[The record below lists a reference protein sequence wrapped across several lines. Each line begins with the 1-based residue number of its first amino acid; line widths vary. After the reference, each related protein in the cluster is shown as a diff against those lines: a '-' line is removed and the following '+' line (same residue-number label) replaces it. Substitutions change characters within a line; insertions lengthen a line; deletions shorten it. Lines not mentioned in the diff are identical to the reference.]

1 MDTHESDDMPNCCYV
16 FIHASPGARVGLVK
30 KGAPGWLIT
39 SVDQKDMS
47 DADAR
52 KVVEVLNG
60 VKGVNPEM
68 ADRMLAAATIGWRC
82 PRYQLEGIAA

>member
-1 MDTHESDDMPNCCYV
+1 MPNCCYV

-39 SVDQKDMS
+39 SVDQKEMS
-47 DADAR
+47 GADAR

-68 ADRMLAAATIGWRC
+68 ADRMLAAAITGWRC

>member
-1 MDTHESDDMPNCCYV
+1 MVTHESDDMPNSCYV

-52 KVVEVLNG
+52 KVAELLH
-60 VKGVNPEM
+60 
-68 ADRMLAAATIGWRC
+68 RMSSQDGAPPPPAATTERKN
-82 PRYQLEGIAA
+82 P

>member
-1 MDTHESDDMPNCCYV
+1 MSPYNAELPQSCYV

-68 ADRMLAAATIGWRC
+68 ADRMLAAATTGWRC
-82 PRYQLEGIAA
+82 PRFQLEGIAA

>member
-1 MDTHESDDMPNCCYV
+1 MNTHESDDMPNCCYV

-39 SVDQKDMS
+39 SVDQKEMS
-47 DADAR
+47 GADAR

-68 ADRMLAAATIGWRC
+68 ADRMLAAAITGWRC

>member
-1 MDTHESDDMPNCCYV
+1 MVTEESNDMPSSCYV

-39 SVDQKDMS
+39 SVDQKDMT

-52 KVVEVLNG
+52 KVVDVLNG
-60 VKGVNPEM
+60 VQGVQPGV
-68 ADRMLAAATIGWRC
+68 ADRMLAAATIGWRS
-82 PRYQLEGIAA
+82 PRHQLEGVAA